1 MPSTTDI
8 VISILSGIL
17 ATILMRIYD
26 KFYNK
31 QYTKSD
37 YIKIGCLNTLST
49 LVILYLNSIISPTLP
64 GNILSTSTTNTIQQG
79 GSSHMNKN
87 ISGNSGIV
95 NKVTSAL
102 NDNLEYFNP
111 NNSSHSMKFKTGT
124 PNF

>member
-64 GNILSTSTTNTIQQG
+64 GNILSNSTTNTIQQG
-79 GSSHMNKN
+79 GSSHTIKN
-87 ISGNSGIV
+87 ISSNSGIV